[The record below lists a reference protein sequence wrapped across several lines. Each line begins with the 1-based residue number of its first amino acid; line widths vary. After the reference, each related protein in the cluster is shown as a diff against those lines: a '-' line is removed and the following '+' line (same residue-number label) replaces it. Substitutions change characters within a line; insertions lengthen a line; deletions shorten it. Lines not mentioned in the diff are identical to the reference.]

1 MANHRRIDPQKR
13 FVGVRDSLERCTGIP
28 VIKRI
33 ELINFMSHRHTV
45 IELDAGLTVLV
56 GPNNCGKSAIVT
68 ALQILCHNDNSTYVL
83 RHGAKECRII
93 AETEEG
99 HRIEWIRK
107 KNGSPCYLIDG
118 KEFDRLRG
126 DSGVWQEL
134 KQTLRMPRLEF
145 DNNNKF
151 DVHIG
156 EQRNPIFLLGDKG
169 KGAAQ
174 FFASSSDAIRLVEMQ
189 ALHKKQISEN
199 KSERKFLIQQQT
211 EANAAVETLATVPA
225 IAESLVDYESQ
236 YDALKTEQQAVEDL
250 STTISELKQ
259 KRKSVAHLTAIESTL
274 NKLPELPTFENVEA
288 LRRSTNQL
296 RKQRQQIQH
305 NEATLA
311 TLKTLPAPPTVGD
324 VSSLANMLKSLRTQ
338 QRATDRLSRS
348 MEVLARVTE
357 PPQATDEASVT
368 GLAKFLVQYQTEL
381 ESHTELKK
389 QHATANRNVIK
400 VAAEINQWAQENPNC
415 PTCGS
420 QVSADAL
427 ISDGGH
433 RHG

>member
-1 MANHRRIDPQKR
+1 M
-13 FVGVRDSLERCTGIP
+13 
-28 VIKRI
+28 IKRI

-56 GPNNCGKSAIVT
+56 GPNNCGKSAVVT
-68 ALQILCHNDNSTYVL
+68 ALQILCHNDNSTYVM

-93 AETEEG
+93 VETGEG

-107 KNGSPCYLIDG
+107 KTGSASYLVNGE
-118 KEFDRLRG
+118 EFDRLRN
-126 DSGVWQEL
+126 DSGVWEEL

-189 ALHKKQISEN
+189 ALHKKQITEN
-199 KSERKFLIQQQT
+199 KSERKFLIQEQT
-211 EANAAVETLATVPA
+211 EANRAIEVLAEVPSL
-225 IAESLVDYESQ
+225 AESLVDYEGQ
-236 YDALKTEQQAVEDL
+236 YESLKTEQQSAEQL
-250 STTISELKQ
+250 SSTIDGLKQ
-259 KRKSVAHLTAIESTL
+259 KRQSVARFAAIDSTL
-274 NKLPELPTFENVEA
+274 DKLPEPPAFENAEP
-288 LRRSTNQL
+288 LRQSTERL
-296 RKQRQQIQH
+296 RKQCQQIQH
-305 NEATLA
+305 NKATLA
-311 TLKTLPAPPTVGD
+311 ALETLSTPPTYGD
-324 VSSLANMLKSLRTQ
+324 ERLLSDLLASIRRQSRET
-338 QRATDRLSRS
+338 RRLSQS
-348 MEVLARVTE
+348 MEVLLTLKE
-357 PPQATDEASVT
+357 PPQTADETSVA

-381 ESHTELKK
+381 ETDGELKK
-389 QHATANRNVIK
+389 QYANADQNLQKI
-400 VAAEINQWAQENPNC
+400 AAEINQWAQENPNC

-420 QVSADAL
+420 QVSAEVL